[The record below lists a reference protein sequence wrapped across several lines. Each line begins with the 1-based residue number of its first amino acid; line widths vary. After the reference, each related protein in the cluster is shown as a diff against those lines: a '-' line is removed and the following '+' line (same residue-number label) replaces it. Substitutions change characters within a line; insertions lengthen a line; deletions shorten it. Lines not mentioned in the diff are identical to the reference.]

1 MANLIPYRYRS
12 LANRPFTIFNDDFFR
27 PFFQDLDRTP
37 GFRVDVRDMSDHYLL
52 EADMPGISKEQLR
65 IEVDSGVLTISAQ
78 VNDSKREEKADYIY
92 NERRA
97 GSFQRSFTL
106 HEIQEDAISA
116 EYKDGVL
123 TLTIPKL
130 VEKAST
136 ARRIELN

>member
-12 LANRPFTIFNDDFFR
+12 LANRPLSIFNDEIFR
-27 PFFQDLDRTP
+27 PFFQEMERTP
-37 GFRVDVRDMSDHYLL
+37 SFRVDVRDMGDQYLL
-52 EADMPGISKEQLR
+52 EADMPGISKEQLQ
-65 IEVDSGVLTISAQ
+65 IEVDNGVLTISAQ
-78 VNDSKREEKADYIY
+78 VNDSKREEKADYIF

-123 TLTIPKL
+123 TLNIPKQ

-136 ARRIELN
+136 ARRIELK

>member
-1 MANLIPYRYRS
+1 MANLIPYRYRT
-12 LANRPFTIFNDDFFR
+12 LANRPLSIFNDEFFR
-27 PFFQDLDRTP
+27 PFLQEMDRAP
-37 GFRVDVRDMSDHYLL
+37 SFRVDVRDMGDHYLL
-52 EADMPGISKEQLR
+52 EADMPGISKEQLQ
-65 IEVDSGVLTISAQ
+65 IEVDNGVLTISAQ
-78 VNDSKREEKADYIY
+78 VNDSKREEKADYIF

-123 TLTIPKL
+123 TLTIPKQ

-136 ARRIELN
+136 ARRIELK

>member
-1 MANLIPYRYRS
+1 MANLIPYRYRN
-12 LANRPFTIFNDDFFR
+12 LANRPFSILTDDFFR
-27 PFFQDLDRTP
+27 PFFQDPERAP
-37 GFRVDVRDMSDHYLL
+37 GFRVDVRDMGEQYLL

-65 IEVDSGVLTISAQ
+65 IEVDNGVLTIAAQ

-123 TLTIPKL
+123 SLTIPKQ
-130 VEKAST
+130 VEKAG
-136 ARRIELN
+136 AVRRIELK